1 MKKEYVIT
9 AVVSALYIVIAM
21 VFSSCNFINKMNGY
35 DNYVESLEFKTG
47 KQYVDKGDCVV
58 MYLTVSPADSFSYY
72 KTEYSVSDNTVI
84 SFEECTNNY
93 CIVRGL
99 KEGSTVVS
107 AKVGSCEAK
116 CVVTC
121 K

>member
-1 MKKEYVIT
+1 MTKGKMVKVIF
-9 AVVSALYIVIAM
+9 VMVIL
-21 VFSSCNFINKMNGY
+21 VLFSSCKFIQNISKY

-47 KQYVDKGDCVV
+47 KQYVDKGDCIV
-58 MYLTVSPADSFSYY
+58 MYLTVNPSDSFQYY
-72 KTEYSVSDNTVI
+72 KTEYSIADNTIV
-84 SFEECTNNY
+84 SFEECVNNY
-93 CIVRGL
+93 CIVRGV

-107 AKVGSCEAK
+107 AKVGNCEAK